1 MLNEILDICTLNFI
15 IPFEGEGPK
24 DSEGNSIAY
33 LCPAGVPTISVGLT
47 FDEFG
52 NKVKLGDVWDEAKAS
67 RTARKVLLSFLN
79 DLLLSSPSL
88 SNQTPCRV
96 ASVLS
101 WVYNLG
107 MSNYNKSTFKKRIDN
122 SDWEYAAFECKK
134 WTRSNGIIL
143 RGLTIR
149 RDKEAIVIRSGI
161 I

>member
-96 ASVLS
+96 AAVLS

-107 MSNYNKSTFKKRIDN
+107 VGNYKMSTFKKKIDSN
-122 SDWEYAAFECKK
+122 DWMRAAEECKK
-134 WTRSNGIIL
+134 WDRAKGQVMK
-143 RGLTIR
+143 GLTR
-149 RDKEAIVIRSGI
+149 RRLAESLMLLNP
-161 I
+161 